1 MRLPTNLFLTVMA
14 LAFLAGLASH
24 AAQAESSAFDGY
36 DALLQAHVDEA
47 GFVDYDALYAEPA
60 ALREY
65 VGSLAEADAL
75 PTLDQPEARL
85 ATLINAY
92 NAFTLQLIL
101 DNYVGDEAPR
111 SITDLH
117 GGKPW
122 DQEIW
127 NLAGQML
134 SLNQI
139 EHEIIRKEF
148 DEPRIHWAVVCAA
161 YSCPPLRAEA
171 YTTEQLE
178 EQLASQE
185 AYVLNFNHERYA
197 VKLKSGLAVTKL
209 FEWYGQD
216 FGPDWKAY
224 ATKRLGVPLTDR
236 IQFVPY
242 DWKLN
247 SKQNAVSIKK

>member
-1 MRLPTNLFLTVMA
+1 MQRFVNLPLTAVI
-14 LAFLAGLASH
+14 LAVATLLAPSNSV
-24 AAQAESSAFDGY
+24 AEPSAFDGY
-36 DALLQAHVDEA
+36 DALLKAHVDDA
-47 GFVDYDALYAEPA
+47 GFVDYDALHAEPE
-60 ALREY
+60 ALRRY
-65 VGSLAEADAL
+65 VDSLADPEAL
-75 PTLDQPEARL
+75 PLLDQPEARL

-101 DNYVGDEAPR
+101 DNYNGDEAPQ

-127 NLAGQML
+127 NLAGRTL
-134 SLNQI
+134 SLNQL
-139 EHEIIRKEF
+139 EHEIIRKQF

-171 YTTEQLE
+171 YTADRLE
-178 EQLASQE
+178 EQLAEQE
-185 AYVLNFNHERYA
+185 AYVLNFNHPRYA
-197 VKLKSGLAVTKL
+197 VKQQSGLAVTKL

-224 ATKRLGVPLTDR
+224 ATERLGVPLTDQ
-236 IQFVPY
+236 IQFVSY

-247 SKQNAVSIKK
+247 SKANAASLKK